1 MSNVRGK
8 GGKHIGE
15 GRGVGVDGDVASNR
29 QGGKGS
35 GTGRW
40 VDMSGVA
47 RDDTVWLARDIR
59 ETARGGHITGQVRG
73 QGGARPRRKYDC
85 LNCEDT
91 CCGLARELVKVA
103 FKMGKVTMSPK
114 VIVFFTNI
122 V

>member
-1 MSNVRGK
+1 MSTVRGK

-15 GRGVGVDGDVASNR
+15 GRGVGFDGDIACNR

-35 GTGRW
+35 GTGRG
-40 VDMSGVA
+40 VDGVA

-59 ETARGGHITGQVRG
+59 ETGGGGHLTGQVRG
-73 QGGARPRRKYDC
+73 RGGARPRRRYDC
-85 LNCEDT
+85 VNCEDT